1 MVMAV
6 KQFERLFREAAS
18 LDIDKSDIKR
28 LEDFVNQRLHDL
40 LLLGEAA
47 AKANGR
53 DVIEVHDLP
62 ITKGLQEQ
70 IHEFRKL
77 NEEIP
82 LAGIL
87 EQLAK
92 LPPLS
97 LAYSEEL
104 EQKLP
109 ELAGA
114 ITMSLARVFK
124 AVKPEL
130 KNPGTAEWEQV
141 EQIYR
146 ILL

>member
-28 LEDFVNQRLHDL
+28 LETFINQRLHDL

-47 AKANGR
+47 GR

-62 ITKGLQEQ
+62 VTKGLQEQ
-70 IHEFRKL
+70 IHQFREMD
-77 NEEIP
+77 EEIA

-87 EQLAK
+87 EHLAK

-114 ITMSLARVFK
+114 ITISLARVFK
-124 AVKPEL
+124 AVNPKL
-130 KNPGTAEWEQV
+130 KNPTTTEWEQV
-141 EQIYR
+141 EAIYR

>member
-53 DVIEVHDLP
+53 DVIETHDLP

-77 NEEIP
+77 DEEIA
-82 LAGIL
+82 LGGIL
-87 EQLAK
+87 EKLAK
-92 LPPLS
+92 LPPLD
-97 LAYSEEL
+97 LAYSEAL

-124 AVKPEL
+124 TVKPEL

>member
-28 LEDFVNQRLHDL
+28 LEDFINARLHDL
-40 LLLGEAA
+40 LILGETT

-70 IHEFRKL
+70 IHQFRKMDETIAL
-77 NEEIP
+77 T
-82 LAGIL
+82 GIL
-87 EQLAK
+87 EHLAK

-114 ITMSLARVFK
+114 ITISLAKVFK
-124 AVKPEL
+124 AVSPKL
-130 KNPGTAEWEQV
+130 KNPGTAEWEQI
-141 EQIYR
+141 EEIYR

>member
-6 KQFERLFREAAS
+6 KQFERLFRVAAS

-28 LEDFVNQRLHDL
+28 LEEFVNQRLHDL

-53 DVIEVHDLP
+53 DVIQVHDLP
-62 ITKGLQEQ
+62 ITRGLQEQ

-77 NEEIP
+77 DEEIA
-82 LAGIL
+82 LSGIL
-87 EQLAK
+87 DHLAK
-92 LPPLS
+92 LPPLA

-104 EQKLP
+104 EAKLP

-124 AVKPEL
+124 AVKPDL
-130 KNPGTAEWEQV
+130 KNPATEEWEQV

>member
-18 LDIDKSDIKR
+18 LDIDKSDVKR
-28 LEDFVNQRLHDL
+28 LEDFVNRRLHDL

-53 DVIEVHDLP
+53 DVIEIHDLP
-62 ITKGLQEQ
+62 ITKGLQQQ

-77 NEEIP
+77 DEEIA

-97 LAYSEEL
+97 LAYSEAL

-124 AVKPEL
+124 AVFPTL
-130 KNPGTAEWEQV
+130 KNPGSAEWEQV
-141 EQIYR
+141 EQIYE

>member
-1 MVMAV
+1 MAG
-6 KQFERLFREAAS
+6 
-18 LDIDKSDIKR
+18 SD
-28 LEDFVNQRLHDL
+28 
-40 LLLGEAA
+40 
-47 AKANGR
+47 GR

-70 IHEFRKL
+70 IHQFRSMD
-77 NEEIP
+77 ETIA
-82 LAGIL
+82 LAGVL

-114 ITMSLARVFK
+114 ITISLARVFK
-124 AVKPEL
+124 AVDPKL
-130 KNPGTAEWEQV
+130 KNPGTAEWEKI
-141 EQIYR
+141 EEIYR